1 MALAVSG
8 MRTVVL
14 FMVDKT
20 ALMGINT
27 LPGINRRREE
37 RGKEQQPENSVNRPA
52 VYILLVVRQIDLLM
66 QLKIQEMVETEADL
80 EYLTPV
86 MLAVPA

>member
-1 MALAVSG
+1 MALVVSG
-8 MRTVVL
+8 MGTVVL
-14 FMVDKT
+14 FMVGKT
-20 ALMGINT
+20 ALTEIST
-27 LPGINRRREE
+27 LSNIRCREE

-66 QLKIQEMVETEADL
+66 QLKIQEMVETEAKL